1 MNEFYS
7 CADLEAESLKYTGE
21 RNQASSESQLLAG
34 QGAVS
39 YSGSGSPDPALALE
53 PSCLWTTVSL
63 FSEGI
68 PCLRNPF
75 HSRLASSLSMCNSL
89 ADKATFGSLWV
100 RSRRRLFQNTWF
112 NSFQLSS
119 LRFDQ

>member
-21 RNQASSESQLLAG
+21 GNQASSESQLLSG

-53 PSCLWTTVSL
+53 PSCLWLHSFSFLRRHPLFEKPISL
-63 FSEGI
+63 Q
-68 PCLRNPF
+68 
-75 HSRLASSLSMCNSL
+75 SSLIIEH
-89 ADKATFGSLWV
+89 V
-100 RSRRRLFQNTWF
+100 
-112 NSFQLSS
+112 QLSCRQS
-119 LRFDQ
+119 YIWKPVGQD